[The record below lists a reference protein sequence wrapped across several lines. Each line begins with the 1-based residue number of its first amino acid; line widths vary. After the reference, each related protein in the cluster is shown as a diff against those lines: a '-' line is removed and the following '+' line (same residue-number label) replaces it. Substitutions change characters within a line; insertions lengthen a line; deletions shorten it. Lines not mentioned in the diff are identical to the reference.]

1 MAKFCLLFFLI
12 LFSRFN
18 NAPDHNNGFESVD
31 QTSLLPSGW
40 SFQAPNYNSIK
51 LDSITK
57 YEGKYSLSIE
67 NSIEFNTPQEV
78 GNYFNVK
85 ADETYSKE
93 VGSIE
98 LRGFMKMDEIA
109 GDYAGLWL
117 KLEAEDGQL
126 AFVDIKH
133 VGTHDWAEY
142 RVKLPYSKK
151 IKEIAYGGIL
161 AGVGKVWFDKFR
173 LYKDGKPM
181 YNLRRIAP
189 KKAQLDTSYLN
200 GSGIT
205 NIQINAKNIT
215 NLAIVGQVWGFLK
228 YHHPYAGSGEVN
240 WDAELFKILANT
252 LKCNNLRELSHSLE
266 AYIDSL
272 SKVKKCDDCKILSS
286 SKVFMAPDYGDLFT
300 RKLLSESLTNK
311 LKYIQQNRSIKQN
324 YWVKKEPSLGYPLFV
339 NEKSYDQMLFPDTG
353 YRLLSLFRY
362 WSIINYYSPYREIT
376 EYNWNQ
382 VLKDFIPQFVATE
395 NAKQYTLATLRLI
408 ATIKDTH
415 ANIFNNYPTLESIK
429 GKYRV
434 PFRSEFVEHKLIV
447 SGYRTDTLGIQGK
460 VKIGDIIV
468 SINGQRIEKLV
479 KRYLPITPASN
490 YDTQLRDLPW
500 NYLMRSNDEEMQFVV
515 KRNGKVIKLNI
526 PTLKGKSTYTA
537 PKQKEKG
544 PYYLINDQIGYVNA
558 GRYLNSEL
566 ALMEKM
572 FTKTKGIIVD
582 LREYPSDFMPYT
594 FASYLKSFKS
604 MFLKWSTVE
613 YSSPGTFV
621 ITDSAYNGP
630 SKNGESYNGK
640 VVVIVNSDTQ
650 SQGEFTTM
658 ALQSSPNVSVI
669 GSQTAGA
676 DGEVSTIVLP
686 GGIYTRISSKG
697 IFYPDNSPSQGTGVK
712 INRIVKPTI
721 KGIMDGKDELLE
733 KAINILIN
741 N

>member
-18 NAPDHNNGFESVD
+18 KAPDHNNGFESVD
-31 QTSLLPSGW
+31 QTSSLPSGW

-98 LRGFMKMDEIA
+98 LRGFMKMDEIG

-189 KKAQLDTSYLN
+189 KKAQLDTSFLN

-272 SKVKKCDDCKILSS
+272 PKVKKCDDCRILSS

-434 PFRSEFVEHKLIV
+434 PFRSDFVEHKLIV
-447 SGYRTDTLGIQGK
+447 TGYRTDTLGIQGK

-515 KRNGKVIKLNI
+515 KRNGMVIKLNI
-526 PTLKGKSTYTA
+526 PTLKSKSTYTA

-544 PYYLINDQIGYVNA
+544 PYYLIKDQIGYVNA

-572 FTKTKGIIVD
+572 FAKTKGIIVD

-697 IFYPDNSPSQGTGVK
+697 VFYPDNSPSQGTGVK
-712 INRIVKPTI
+712 INRIVRPTI
-721 KGIMDGKDELLE
+721 KGIMGGKDELLE